1 MSNYDKK
8 QSSLKQQPGKERT
21 ETVKPGSKETGTTQ
35 GGFKQPQQGGKDI
48 HQQPRRDQDLNK
60 KR

>member
-21 ETVKPGSKETGTTQ
+21 ETLKPGYKETGTHQ
-35 GGFKQPQQGGKDI
+35 GGLKQPQGGKDI
-48 HQQPRRDQDLNK
+48 HQQQRRDQDLNK
-60 KR
+60 RK